1 MKNCVFYG
9 RFSSKKQNETSTEAQ
24 LIECR
29 AFAERNGYNIIG
41 EYIDEGISGRSDD
54 RPQFQQMIADSANK
68 TFDFVLVYS
77 LDRFSRKKVDS
88 VMYKT
93 ILQRNGVRVISAKEN
108 ITDDATRST
117 HRKHLWTEFGEYYS
131 RELGVK
137 ISRNGRL
144 NAEKGQFNGGKPPL
158 GYKLEVQDFGNYK
171 KKILVVDENT
181 APIVKKVFE
190 MRANDVPVKEIIDFL
205 NKNGYKNSRNR
216 EFNKNSLQ
224 HLFNNKKYIGTNT
237 YGKEEFPNAVP
248 AIIDIDTFNKVQ
260 TVKEKY
266 KHAPGIRKASEP
278 YLLTGKIFCGHCKSP
293 MIGMSGNSKSSTTYR
308 YYRCNK
314 SNDRSCKKKAIAKDY
329 IEDIVVRKC
338 KALLTDKNI
347 DKIAKKIYDTCQQE
361 NNSNIVVKNL
371 EKRKRQ
377 IKNKMENLMVALENG
392 QHIEMIS
399 DRITQNEKELE
410 EIQNQY
416 LVEMAKIF
424 RLSEKEI
431 KFFLTR
437 LKNGDILDNSYR
449 KVLVDTFVNSIY
461 VYDNEVILIYNVG
474 DKSITINIDL
484 LSDIESNLVTDPF
497 TFVKRFG
504 SPQ

>member
-1 MKNCVFYG
+1 
-9 RFSSKKQNETSTEAQ
+9 
-24 LIECR
+24 
-29 AFAERNGYNIIG
+29 
-41 EYIDEGISGRSDD
+41 
-54 RPQFQQMIADSANK
+54 
-68 TFDFVLVYS
+68 
-77 LDRFSRKKVDS
+77 
-88 VMYKT
+88 
-93 ILQRNGVRVISAKEN
+93 
-108 ITDDATRST
+108 
-117 HRKHLWTEFGEYYS
+117 
-131 RELGVK
+131 
-137 ISRNGRL
+137 
-144 NAEKGQFNGGKPPL
+144 
-158 GYKLEVQDFGNYK
+158 
-171 KKILVVDENT
+171 
-181 APIVKKVFE
+181 

-504 SPQ
+504 SPKYKIRCVKCTINFTHLILY

>member
-1 MKNCVFYG
+1 
-9 RFSSKKQNETSTEAQ
+9 
-24 LIECR
+24 
-29 AFAERNGYNIIG
+29 
-41 EYIDEGISGRSDD
+41 
-54 RPQFQQMIADSANK
+54 
-68 TFDFVLVYS
+68 
-77 LDRFSRKKVDS
+77 
-88 VMYKT
+88 
-93 ILQRNGVRVISAKEN
+93 
-108 ITDDATRST
+108 
-117 HRKHLWTEFGEYYS
+117 
-131 RELGVK
+131 
-137 ISRNGRL
+137 
-144 NAEKGQFNGGKPPL
+144 
-158 GYKLEVQDFGNYK
+158 
-171 KKILVVDENT
+171 
-181 APIVKKVFE
+181 
-190 MRANDVPVKEIIDFL
+190 MRAKDIPVKDIIDFL
-205 NKNGYKNSRNR
+205 NKNGYKNSRNKP
-216 EFNKNSLQ
+216 FNKNSLQ
-224 HLFNNKKYIGTNT
+224 NLFKNKKYIGTNT
-237 YGKEEFPNAVP
+237 YGEKEFPNTIP

-260 TVKEKY
+260 EVREKY
-266 KHAPGIRKASEP
+266 KHAPGIRKAEER
-278 YLLTGKIFCGHCKSP
+278 YLLTGKLFCGHCKSP
-293 MIGMSGNSKSSTTYR
+293 MIGVSGNSKSSTTYR

-314 SNDRSCKKKAIAKDY
+314 SNDRGCKKKAIAKDY

-416 LVEMAKIF
+416 FVEMAKIF
-424 RLSEKEI
+424 QLSEKEI

-437 LKNGDILDNSYR
+437 LKSGDMLNTSYR

-474 DKSITINIDL
+474 NKSITINIDL
-484 LSDIESNLVTDPF
+484 LSDIENNLVTEPF

-504 SPQ
+504 SPKKVR

>member
-1 MKNCVFYG
+1 MVSFYFLFNF
-9 RFSSKKQNETSTEAQ
+9 FSKF
-24 LIECR
+24 I
-29 AFAERNGYNIIG
+29 F
-41 EYIDEGISGRSDD
+41 EGI
-54 RPQFQQMIADSANK
+54 
-68 TFDFVLVYS
+68 
-77 LDRFSRKKVDS
+77 
-88 VMYKT
+88 
-93 ILQRNGVRVISAKEN
+93 
-108 ITDDATRST
+108 
-117 HRKHLWTEFGEYYS
+117 GEYYS
-131 RELGVK
+131 KELTVK

-144 NAEKGQFNGGKPPL
+144 NAERGQFNGGKPSL
-158 GYKLEVQDFGNYK
+158 GYKLEIQDFGNYK
-171 KKILVVDENT
+171 KKILAVDETT
-181 APIVKKVFE
+181 APIVKKIFE
-190 MRANDVPVKEIIDFL
+190 MRANDVPVKEIVDFL
-205 NKNGYKNSRNR
+205 NKNGYKNGRNR

-224 HLFNNKKYIGTNT
+224 HLFKNKKYIGINT
-237 YGKEEFPNAVP
+237 YGKEEFPNVVP
-248 AIIDIDTFNKVQ
+248 KIIDDKLYNAVQ
-260 TVKEKY
+260 TVIEKY
-266 KHAPGIRKASEP
+266 KHSPGIKKASEP

-293 MIGMSGNSKSSTTYR
+293 MIGVSGNSKYSTTYR

-314 SNDRSCKKKAIAKDY
+314 SNDRGCKKKAIRKEY
-329 IEDIVVRKC
+329 IENIVIRKC

-377 IKNKMENLMVALENG
+377 IKNNIENLMVALENG

-399 DRITQNEKELE
+399 NRITQNEDEPK

-437 LKNGDILDNSYR
+437 LKNGNIQDNSYR
-449 KVLVDTFVNSIY
+449 QVLVNTFVNSIY
-461 VYDNEVILIYNVG
+461 VYDKELILIYNVG
-474 DKSITINIDL
+474 NKSFAINIDL

-504 SPQ
+504 SPK